1 MLYPLTPCETQPLI
15 TIANVT
21 LRNVQNTDSLTPG
34 VIRCNETN
42 PCTGFEWNM
51 VNGSG
56 WWHLLGL
63 NYITENVQGDV
74 LDSKPIPNFATS
86 LSHLDNENFGTDL
99 GAVYG
104 EMMRSFI
111 KSLLN
116 QERSNNFETAVKSFS
131 KVYTSFIQ

>member
-21 LRNVQNTDSLTPG
+21 LRNVQHTESLTPG
-34 VIRCNETN
+34 VIRCHETN

-56 WWHLLGL
+56 WWHFLGF
-63 NYITENVQGDV
+63 NYITSNVQGEV
-74 LDSKPIPNFATS
+74 IDSKPIPA
-86 LSHLDNENFGTDL
+86 FGSSTDL
-99 GAVYG
+99 NSETYGADLGEVYG

-111 KSLLN
+111 RSLLD
-116 QERSNNFETAVKSFS
+116 QDKATNFKTAVKSFS
-131 KVYTSFIQ
+131 RVYKGFTQ